1 MFTKWMRMWMQSD
14 CLCFLTVE
22 RRGGAIRHTN
32 VSQCFILKLV
42 LNVCECL
49 KKVLNIS
56 HVPMWIRLGCKVI
69 VCAFWR
75 LSNEEEHRSHPEQGR
90 RGWLQPIGT
99 LRSPTSSPS
108 SPPRSSSWSSR
119 PTSSRSSPSPPRSS
133 SPSPISIIFLS
144 RTNLLFSSP
153 QTNNN
158 NKNILVR
165 FLVILIKFV
174 VKNSVVLII
183 LIWLTSWAGNQ
194 LADLRSVCGGRQQ
207 HHAHP
212 VLCGGHYN
220 IPFWPHSSEL
230 SVLWSS
236 L

>member
-49 KKVLNIS
+49 IKGVEHFTCT
-56 HVPMWIRLGCKVI
+56 HVDKIGMQSDCLCILTV
-69 VCAFWR
+69 
-75 LSNEEEHRSHPEQGR
+75 EQRGGASLTSWAGEA
-90 RGWLQPIGT
+90 GWLQPIGT

-174 VKNSVVLII
+174 VKNVVVLII
-183 LIWLTSWAGNQ
+183 MIWLTSWAGNQ